1 MKFSAFSKGGAIV
14 CTTVF
19 ALCSTSNMLSAGESL
34 DRILANRKSDKNGVA
49 NSPQRRYIG
58 TTKDRT
64 PNVEVATL
72 DLNEPDTW
80 MKALKRSRE
89 IVDDNAA
96 QLISV
101 ALDDTRSDKDR
112 RSAVAAIGCIDNDAS
127 RKFLVENITLYV
139 EKYVITGG
147 DYFEQWP
154 CAYALMTNANW
165 STSQAVLEAMNTR
178 KTDDEL
184 SLFSTPFAA
193 GLGHRRSLAVLDN
206 ELRASENMVRR
217 ENIVKLRR
225 YVSQR

>member
-19 ALCSTSNMLSAGESL
+19 ALCSTSNMLSAGETL
-34 DRILANRKSDKNGVA
+34 DRILANRKSDKNGIA

-58 TTKDRT
+58 ITKDRT
-64 PNVEVATL
+64 PNIEVPTL
-72 DLNEPDTW
+72 DVNEPDTW

-89 IVDDNAA
+89 IDDENAA

-139 EKYVITGG
+139 EKYIITGG

-154 CAYALMTNANW
+154 CAYALTANANW
-165 STSQAVLEAMNTR
+165 STSQAVLEAMNIR

-193 GLGHRRSLAVLDN
+193 GLGHRRALAVLDN
-206 ELRASENMVRR
+206 ELRVSENRTYKA
-217 ENIVKLRR
+217 NLLRLR
-225 YVSQR
+225 QYVSEH